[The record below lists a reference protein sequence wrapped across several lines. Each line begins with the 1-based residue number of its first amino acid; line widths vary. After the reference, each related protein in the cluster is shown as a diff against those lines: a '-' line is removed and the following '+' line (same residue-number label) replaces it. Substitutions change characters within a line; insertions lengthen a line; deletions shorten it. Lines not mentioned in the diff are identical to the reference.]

1 MQADLINRGITY
13 IENRVFA
20 AAKQG
25 LVQYTTD
32 PFQGCEELA
41 IYSKSSDLVPFG
53 FDKEVCESIVNG
65 IRTLVSERF
74 PDSEVLYD
82 ANTKRYTLKWD

>member
-1 MQADLINRGITY
+1 
-13 IENRVFA
+13 
-20 AAKQG
+20 

-41 IYSKSSDLVPFG
+41 INNRPSDLAPFG
-53 FDKEVCESIVNG
+53 FDKEVCENVVNG
-65 IRTLVSERF
+65 IRSLVSERF